1 MLTMRDQAVIL
12 EDAISESDLESML
25 NFAKD
30 SEPYKDALLKMTS
43 GESFYKFIPLSANS
57 IKKDLVSESLN
68 DSIKRFHKVLCDILI
83 EKTSL
88 PILSEGYCGISV
100 CINYSMNYHADAERP
115 HCQAD
120 RDLGKPEEIGHGGFK
135 NPSKNEWQPNHTPH
149 WVYTSLIYLSDDF
162 EGGET
167 TLPVKDI
174 DIKPKKRRLFGFPC
188 SRDYIHGVRKNTG
201 GIRVTFSSW
210 YKLADS
216 QAELKDL
223 YGYKDAPCL
232 S

>member
-1 MLTMRDQAVIL
+1 MLTMIDQAMLL
-12 EDAISESDLESML
+12 EDAISESDLEYML

-30 SEPYKDALLKMTS
+30 SESYKEALLKMNS

-57 IKKDLVSESLN
+57 VKKDLVSDGLN
-68 DSIKRFHKVLCDILI
+68 EIIRRFHKVLCDILI

-100 CINYSMNYHADAERP
+100 CANYSMNYHADAERP

-120 RDLGKPEEIGHGGFK
+120 RNLGKPEDRGHGGFK

-162 EGGET
+162 EGG
-167 TLPVKDI
+167 KQ
-174 DIKPKKRRLFGFPC
+174 RFP
-188 SRDYIHGVRKNTG
+188 
-201 GIRVTFSSW
+201 
-210 YKLADS
+210 
-216 QAELKDL
+216 LKI
-223 YGYKDAPCL
+223 
-232 S
+232 